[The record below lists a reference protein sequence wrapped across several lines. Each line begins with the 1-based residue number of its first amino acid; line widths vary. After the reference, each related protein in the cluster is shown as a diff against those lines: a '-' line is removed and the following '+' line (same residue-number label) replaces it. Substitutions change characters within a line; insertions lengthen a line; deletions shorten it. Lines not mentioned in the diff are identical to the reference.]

1 MAVETEGSR
10 LGAGRDVLGRSL
22 SVLGTCSRAVR
33 NAAHDL
39 AGQLADAADGLSNLS
54 PLSLHRRWVREA
66 AHDLAVAIAK
76 GLAQPRRLLP
86 RLRLREFIVSG
97 PLVRFFTRTLQRRI
111 ILANTIGLAI
121 LLGGIFYLSQYHAWL
136 IDAKRES
143 LRAQGEIIA
152 AAIAANAS
160 IETGRI
166 VLDPDRLPEI
176 EGSKSPFRDDGF
188 AALQLSIAPERV
200 TPILKRLVP
209 ASDTRARVYAHDGT
223 LIIDTAQLLRG
234 QAGRGEFP
242 AGDKQVRIKVKNNWT
257 KFLAWLMRGELPVY
271 REIGSANGTAYPEV
285 RMALSGSTT
294 PMLLV
299 NEKGEQIVSMAVP
312 IQHHK
317 TVQGVLLLSTRP
329 GEIDE
334 VLSEER
340 NVIIALALTAFAAT
354 LLASFLLARTIAGPM
369 RRLSEVAENVS
380 RNIKARDELP
390 ELAHRADEVGQMA
403 AAFREMTASLHR
415 RIEASE
421 RFAQDVAHEL
431 KNPLTAARSTA
442 EALAYAKSPEQ
453 QAELVQ
459 QIQGELKRLNKLI
472 TDVSNAS
479 RLDAELALQE
489 TEPVDMREV
498 LYGVADVFRDILGG
512 DTRRIVLDIAELPYD
527 PSAYVVRG
535 LEERLSRVI
544 TNLLD
549 NAVSFSP
556 ENGVVTVR
564 ARRIGTEIEV
574 VVEDEGPGIPADKL
588 EDIFKRFYS
597 DRPQTDRTIGK
608 NSGLGLSISRE
619 IVNASGG
626 RIWAANRKQLAN
638 GRAAW
643 PDDPAG
649 VRVRRMAAMAG
660 AAFVVRLPAADGP
673 ASKGAPQLA
682 RRH

>member
-1 MAVETEGSR
+1 MAVETDDSR
-10 LGAGRDVLGRSL
+10 FGAGARQTVRRGVSAASLYGRVIRD
-22 SVLGTCSRAVR
+22 
-33 NAAHDL
+33 AAHDIAGHL
-39 AGQLADAADGLSNLS
+39 ASATGRLR
-54 PLSLHRRWVREA
+54 P
-66 AHDLAVAIAK
+66 
-76 GLAQPRRLLP
+76 LAQ
-86 RLRLREFIVSG
+86 RLRLYDFLTWG
-97 PLVRFFTRTLQRRI
+97 PARRFFARTLQRRI

-160 IETGRI
+160 VETGRI
-166 VLDPDRLPEI
+166 VLDPDRLPEV

-209 ASDTRARVYAHDGT
+209 ATETRARIYATDGT
-223 LIIDTAQLLRG
+223 LIIDTAQLLSRG
-234 QAGRGEFP
+234 QVARAEPP
-242 AGDKQVRIKVKNNWT
+242 AGDSQGRVKVKNNWT
-257 KFLAWLMRGELPVY
+257 KFLAWLMRGDLPVY
-271 REIGSANGTAYPEV
+271 REIGSGNGKVYPEV
-285 RMALSGSTT
+285 QMALGGSTT

-299 NEKGEQIVSMAVP
+299 NEKGEQIVSLAVP
-312 IQHHK
+312 IQYRK
-317 TVQGVLLLSTRP
+317 AVQGVLLLSTRP

-354 LLASFLLARTIAGPM
+354 LLASFVLARTIAGPM
-369 RRLSEVAENVS
+369 RRLSAVAENVS

-390 ELAHRADEVGQMA
+390 ELANRADEVGQMA
-403 AAFREMTASLHR
+403 AAFREMTASLYR

-442 EALAYAKSPEQ
+442 ESLAYAKTPAQHE
-453 QAELVQ
+453 ELVA

-498 LYGVADVFRDILGG
+498 LDGITDVFRDILGG
-512 DTRRIVLDIAELPYD
+512 DTRRIVLEIAEQPQY
-527 PSAYVVRG
+527 PAAYVVQG
-535 LEERLSRVI
+535 LEARLGRVI
-544 TNLLD
+544 TNLID
-549 NAVSFSP
+549 NAISFSP
-556 ENGVVTVR
+556 ENGVITVH
-564 ARRIGTEIEV
+564 ARRVGSEIEI
-574 VVEDEGPGIPADKL
+574 VVEDEGPGIPEDKL

-597 DRPQTDRTIGK
+597 DRPQTDGTVGK

-619 IVNASGG
+619 IINAYGG
-626 RIWAANRKQLAN
+626 RISASNRTQHKN
-638 GRAAW
+638 GKSALH
-643 PDDPAG
+643 DDQVG
-649 VRVRRMAAMAG
+649 LRDRRMPGVAG
-660 AAFVVRLPAADGP
+660 ARFTVRLPAADVA
-673 ASKGAPQLA
+673 ASKGAPLLA

>member
-1 MAVETEGSR
+1 MAVETEGAR
-10 LGAGRDVLGRSL
+10 LGAGSGEAQKQSL
-22 SVLGTCSRAVR
+22 SVLAACCGTLRTTAHALVGQVAELGRGLRSRAPLLLQPR
-33 NAAHDL
+33 AL
-39 AGQLADAADGLSNLS
+39 AGVITKALAD
-54 PLSLHRRWVREA
+54 
-66 AHDLAVAIAK
+66 
-76 GLAQPRRLLP
+76 PRALLQ
-86 RLRLREFIVSG
+86 RLRLYIVSG
-97 PLVRFFTRTLQRRI
+97 PLVGFFTRTLQRRI

-121 LLGGIFYLSQYHAWL
+121 LLGGIFYLIQYHAWL

-160 IETGRI
+160 LETGRI

-200 TPILKRLVP
+200 TPMLKRLVP
-209 ASDTRARVYAHDGT
+209 ATDTRARVYAHDGT

-234 QAGRGEFP
+234 QAGHVEPGSEYHGR
-242 AGDKQVRIKVKNNWT
+242 VKVKNNWT

-312 IQHHK
+312 IQYRK
-317 TVQGVLLLSTRP
+317 AVQGVLLLSTRP

-403 AAFREMTASLHR
+403 TAFREMTASLHR

-453 QAELVQ
+453 QGELVE

-472 TDVSNAS
+472 TDVANAS

-489 TEPVDMREV
+489 TEPVDMRQV
-498 LYGVADVFRDILGG
+498 VHGVANVFRDILGG
-512 DTRRIVLDIAELPYD
+512 EGRRIVLDIAPSLD

-535 LEERLSRVI
+535 LEERLSRVV

-549 NAVSFSP
+549 NAISFSP
-556 ENGVVTVR
+556 ANGVVRVS
-564 ARRIGTEIEV
+564 ARRSGSEIEV
-574 VVEDEGPGIPADKL
+574 VVQDEGPGIPANKL

-597 DRPQTDRTIGK
+597 DRPQTDRTVGK

-619 IVNASGG
+619 IVNAYGG
-626 RIWAANRKQLAN
+626 RIWATNRN
-638 GRAAW
+638 GAGKASAAW
-643 PDDPAG
+643 PDAAGLRDPG
-649 VRVRRMAAMAG
+649 PTEVAG
-660 AAFVVRLPAADGP
+660 AAFVVRLPAADMP
-673 ASKGAPQLA
+673 AAKGALPLA

>member
-1 MAVETEGSR
+1 MAVQTDGSR
-10 LGAGRDVLGRSL
+10 FGASARETLKRGVSSFGVLGR
-22 SVLGTCSRAVR
+22 AVR
-33 NAAHDL
+33 D
-39 AGQLADAADGLSNLS
+39 S
-54 PLSLHRRWVREA
+54 
-66 AHDLAVAIAK
+66 AHDLAVPVASSFA
-76 GLAQPRRLLP
+76 GLRGLSRRLGLYD
-86 RLRLREFIVSG
+86 LLTFG
-97 PLVRFFTRTLQRRI
+97 PLRRFLTRTLQRRI

-136 IDAKRES
+136 IDAKRDS

-160 IETGRI
+160 VETGRI
-166 VLDPDRLPEI
+166 VLDPDRLPDI
-176 EGSKSPFRDDGF
+176 DGAKSPFRDDGL

-200 TPILKRLVP
+200 TPILRKLVP
-209 ASDTRARVYAHDGT
+209 ATDTRARVYAQDGT
-223 LIIDTAQLLRG
+223 LIADTAQLLSRG
-234 QAGRGEFP
+234 QVARAEP
-242 AGDKQVRIKVKNNWT
+242 AAGDRVKVKSNWT
-257 KFLAWLMRGELPVY
+257 KFLAWLMRGDLPVY
-271 REIGSANGTAYPEV
+271 REIGAANGTVYPEV

-299 NEKGEQIVSMAVP
+299 NEKGEQIVSLAVP
-312 IQHHK
+312 IQYRK
-317 TVQGVLLLSTRP
+317 AVQGVLLLSTRP

-390 ELAHRADEVGQMA
+390 ELAHRTDEVGQMA
-403 AAFREMTASLHR
+403 AAFREMTASLYR

-421 RFAQDVAHEL
+421 HFAQDVAHEL

-453 QAELVQ
+453 QQELVR

-489 TEPVDMREV
+489 TEPVDMREI
-498 LYGVADVFRDILGG
+498 LHGVSDVFRDNLGG
-512 DTRRIVLDIAELPYD
+512 GTRRIVLEIAEQSQYPA
-527 PSAYVVRG
+527 AYVVRG
-535 LEERLSRVI
+535 HEARLGRVV

-549 NAVSFSP
+549 NAISFSP
-556 ENGVVTVR
+556 ENGVITVR
-564 ARRIGTEIEV
+564 AQRVGPEIEII
-574 VVEDEGPGIPADKL
+574 VEDDGPGIPADKL
-588 EDIFKRFYS
+588 EDIFNRFYS
-597 DRPQTDRTIGK
+597 DRPQTDSTVGK

-619 IVNASGG
+619 IVNAYGG
-626 RIWAANRKQLAN
+626 RIWASNRMYRPN
-638 GRAAW
+638 GAAAW
-643 PDDPAG
+643 QDDQAEL
-649 VRVRRMAAMAG
+649 RDRRMPGVAG
-660 AAFVVRLPAADGP
+660 ACFTVRLPAADAAP
-673 ASKGAPQLA
+673 SKGAPLLA

>member
-1 MAVETEGSR
+1 MAVETESSH
-10 LGAGRDVLGRSL
+10 LGAGSPQVRRQSW
-22 SVLGTCSRAVR
+22 SVLALGGHTIRKSAHALARQIVDFGRNLRVRAPLLFQPR
-33 NAAHDL
+33 AL
-39 AGQLADAADGLSNLS
+39 AGAITKALADPHA
-54 PLSLHRRWVREA
+54 
-66 AHDLAVAIAK
+66 
-76 GLAQPRRLLP
+76 LLQ
-86 RLRLREFIVSG
+86 RLRLLIVSG
-97 PLVRFFTRTLQRRI
+97 PLVGFFTRTLQRRI

-160 IETGRI
+160 LETGRI

-209 ASDTRARVYAHDGT
+209 ATDTRARVYAHDGT

-234 QAGRGEFP
+234 QGGRAEPGEYH
-242 AGDKQVRIKVKNNWT
+242 GRIKVKNNWT

-285 RMALSGSTT
+285 RMALGGSTT

-312 IQHHK
+312 IQYRK
-317 TVQGVLLLSTRP
+317 AVQGVLLLSTRP

-453 QAELVQ
+453 HAELVR

-498 LYGVADVFRDILGG
+498 LHGVADVFRDILGAEG
-512 DTRRIVLDIAELPYD
+512 RRIVLDIAQSHD

-556 ENGVVTVR
+556 ANGVVRVI
-564 ARRIGTEIEV
+564 ARRVGSEIEIA
-574 VVEDEGPGIPADKL
+574 VEDEGPGIPANKL

-597 DRPQTDRTIGK
+597 DRPQTDRTVGK

-619 IVNASGG
+619 IVNAYGG
-626 RIWAANRKQLAN
+626 RIWASNRKGADKSS
-638 GRAAW
+638 AW
-643 PDDPAG
+643 PADGPA
-649 VRVRRMAAMAG
+649 VVAG
-660 AAFVVRLPAADGP
+660 AAFLVRLPAADMP
-673 ASKGAPQLA
+673 KGAPPLV

>member
-1 MAVETEGSR
+1 MAVETDGPRFDEGAQGTFKRGISALGSHVRR
-10 LGAGRDVLGRSL
+10 LRD
-22 SVLGTCSRAVR
+22 
-33 NAAHDL
+33 
-39 AGQLADAADGLSNLS
+39 
-54 PLSLHRRWVREA
+54 
-66 AHDLAVAIAK
+66 AIR
-76 GLAQPRRLLP
+76 GLAER
-86 RLRLREFIVSG
+86 G
-97 PLVRFFTRTLQRRI
+97 PVHDFLFSNPLIRFFTRTLQRRI
-111 ILANTIGLAI
+111 ILANTIGLVI

-160 IETGRI
+160 VETGRI

-176 EGSKSPFRDDGF
+176 EGSRSPFRDDGF

-200 TPILKRLVP
+200 TPILRRLVP
-209 ASDTRARVYAHDGT
+209 ATDTRARVYAHDGT
-223 LIIDTAQLLRG
+223 LIIDTAQLLSRG
-234 QAGRGEFP
+234 QIARVEPP
-242 AGDKQVRIKVKNNWT
+242 AGDPQARVKVKNSWT
-257 KFLAWLMRGELPVY
+257 KFLTWLMRGDLPVY

-285 RMALSGSTT
+285 RMALSGSAT

-312 IQHHK
+312 IQYRK
-317 TVQGVLLLSTRP
+317 AVQGVLLLSTRP

-340 NVIIALALTAFAAT
+340 NVIIALALTAFTAT
-354 LLASFLLARTIAGPM
+354 LLASLLLARTIAGPM

-380 RNIKARDELP
+380 RNIRARDELP
-390 ELAHRADEVGQMA
+390 ELTRRADEVGQMA
-403 AAFREMTASLHR
+403 TSFQEMTASLYR

-442 EALAYAKSPEQ
+442 EALAYAKNPEQ
-453 QAELVQ
+453 QAELVR

-498 LYGVADVFRDILGG
+498 LQGVTDAFREMLAD
-512 DTRRIVLDIAELPYD
+512 DTRRIVLEIADQPH
-527 PSAYVVRG
+527 SGAYVVHG
-535 LEERLSRVI
+535 AEPRLGRVM
-544 TNLLD
+544 TNLVD
-549 NAVSFSP
+549 NAISFSP
-556 ENGVVTVR
+556 ENGVIAVS
-564 ARRIGTEIEV
+564 ARRVGSEIEIV
-574 VVEDEGPGIPADKL
+574 VDDDGPGIPADKL

-597 DRPQTDRTIGK
+597 DRPQTDRTVGK

-619 IVNASGG
+619 IINAYGG
-626 RIWAANRKQLAN
+626 RIWATNRRHLRN
-638 GRAAW
+638 GATTW
-643 PDDPAG
+643 PEDQAG
-649 VRVRRMAAMAG
+649 LREQRQPDVAG
-660 AAFVVRLPAADGP
+660 ARFIVRLPAADASAIKGTP
-673 ASKGAPQLA
+673 AVA
-682 RRH
+682 RRY